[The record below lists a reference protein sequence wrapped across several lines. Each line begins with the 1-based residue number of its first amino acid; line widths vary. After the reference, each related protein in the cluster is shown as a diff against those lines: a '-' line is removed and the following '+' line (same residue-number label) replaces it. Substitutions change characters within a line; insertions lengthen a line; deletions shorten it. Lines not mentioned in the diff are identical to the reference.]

1 MYFDTHAHY
10 DNGRF
15 SPDRAKLL
23 QSLPENGVTLV
34 VNPGYDMASSKRA
47 VALAEEYPFL
57 YAAVGVHPHDS
68 KGMKAG
74 DLEILEAL
82 TKHPR
87 VVAVGEMGLDYHYDH
102 SPRDVQRA
110 RFREQME
117 LARKL
122 ALPAIVHQR
131 EAAQDTLEILA
142 AYPDVSGVVHCF
154 SGSLETAKRALDLGW
169 YLGFTGV
176 ISYKNAVRS
185 HEVIRYMPPERLVIE
200 TDAPYMA
207 PEPYR
212 GRRNSSLYLP
222 YIAQTV
228 GDLLGISSE
237 EAAFLTMEN
246 GKRLF
251 GLA

>member
-15 SPDRAKLL
+15 RPDLDALL
-23 QSLPENGVTLV
+23 QSLPEHDVTLV
-34 VNPGYDMASSKRA
+34 VNPGCNMASSKQA
-47 VALAEEYPFL
+47 VAMAERYPFL

-68 KGMKAG
+68 KAMRTE
-74 DLEILEAL
+74 DLDTLLAL
-82 TKHPR
+82 ANHPR
-87 VVAVGEMGLDYHYDH
+87 VVAMGEMGLDYHYDH
-102 SPRDVQRA
+102 SPRDVQRQ

-117 LARKL
+117 LAREVN
-122 ALPAIVHQR
+122 LPAIVHQR
-131 EAAQDTLEILA
+131 ESARDVLEILA
-142 AYPDVSGVVHCF
+142 QYPDVSGVVHCF

-176 ISYKNAVRS
+176 VTYKNAVRS
-185 HEVIRYMPPERLVIE
+185 HEIIRYMPRERLVIE
-200 TDAPYMA
+200 TDAPYMS

-228 GDLLGISSE
+228 GDLLGITSE
-237 EAAFLTMEN
+237 EAALLTMEN

-251 GLA
+251 NLA